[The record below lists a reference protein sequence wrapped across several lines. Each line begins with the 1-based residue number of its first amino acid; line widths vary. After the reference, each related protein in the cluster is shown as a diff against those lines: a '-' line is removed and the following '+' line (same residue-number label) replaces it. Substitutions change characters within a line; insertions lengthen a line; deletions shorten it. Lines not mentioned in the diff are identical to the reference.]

1 MDKSLDG
8 MDHEHDGIEDSSSVI
23 GAVDSVI
30 RVVAEEKETVDT
42 STGL

>member
-23 GAVDSVI
+23 GAVGSV
-30 RVVAEEKETVDT
+30 VKLTVEEADG
-42 STGL
+42 SDG